1 MCIFSLYFNQR
12 VPASKA
18 CDSYYLLARPFE
30 ITTIS
35 MISSCIYI
43 HVRLLGYLQM
53 HSILMTSEFMM
64 HNWNNVALLCDF
76 ADFAASC
83 QHPSDHRGPGCLLWF
98 PTVPAS
104 SLKLYRNSG
113 LRWPSRL
120 YGASELRPD
129 IHRAAFCV
137 RLEQSF
143 SLSDL
148 QNVTA
153 NQLLI
158 LCEKFLRGLQEPL
171 NRRDFLL
178 LSNLRHVIVL
188 TCYRRD
194 LIMKSIFH

>member
-1 MCIFSLYFNQR
+1 MCAYFPYTLTKEYQKAKR
-12 VPASKA
+12 VI
-18 CDSYYLLARPFE
+18 LLARPFE

-43 HVRLLGYLQM
+43 HLRLLGYLQM
-53 HSILMTSEFMM
+53 HSILLTSEFMM

-83 QHPSDHRGPGCLLWF
+83 QHPSDHGGPGCLLWF

-104 SLKLYRNSG
+104 SLKLYRNPG

-137 RLEQSF
+137 RLEQAFHSVI
-143 SLSDL
+143 S
-148 QNVTA
+148 
-153 NQLLI
+153 
-158 LCEKFLRGLQEPL
+158 KM
-171 NRRDFLL
+171 LL
-178 LSNLRHVIVL
+178 LTN
-188 TCYRRD
+188 
-194 LIMKSIFH
+194 F